1 MDEKTLRQYARLIVT
16 AGAAVKKGQPVIIR
30 TDIKNEWFA
39 SIVAEECYRAGASRI
54 VYEWKSAVLAKLDY
68 QYGDVKVFAHAD
80 PLSIALYKYQ
90 ADELP
95 AFIWLDNDDPDG
107 LKGVDA
113 AKVAEI
119 KRLSYAD
126 IAAYREKAENKY
138 QWTIAGCYGKEWAQK
153 VFPKLSEKAAK
164 EALWTAILKTS
175 RAFEGDP
182 LANWTAHEKDLK
194 ARCAHLNSLGLR
206 KLHYTAGNGT
216 DLTVGLIPSVLFMG
230 GGETTLQGSFFQ
242 PNIPTEEC
250 FTSPMRGEAE
260 GIVYASKPLAYQG
273 QLVEN
278 FSVRFHE
285 GKAVEVQAEKGEEAL
300 RSILSLDEGSAYLGE
315 CALVPFDSPIN
326 QTGLLFFNTLYDENA
341 CCHLALGRG
350 FTDLYPHFE
359 KYTEE
364 ELHAFG
370 INKSLSHVDFMIGT
384 RDLSIVGIDDK
395 GTEIPL
401 FKNGTWAF

>member
-1 MDEKTLRQYARLIVT
+1 
-16 AGAAVKKGQPVIIR
+16 
-30 TDIKNEWFA
+30 
-39 SIVAEECYRAGASRI
+39 
-54 VYEWKSAVLAKLDY
+54 
-68 QYGDVKVFAHAD
+68 
-80 PLSIALYKYQ
+80 
-90 ADELP
+90 
-95 AFIWLDNDDPDG
+95 
-107 LKGVDA
+107 
-113 AKVAEI
+113 
-119 KRLSYAD
+119 
-126 IAAYREKAENKY
+126 
-138 QWTIAGCYGKEWAQK
+138 
-153 VFPKLSEKAAK
+153 
-164 EALWTAILKTS
+164 
-175 RAFEGDP
+175 
-182 LANWTAHEKDLK
+182 
-194 ARCAHLNSLGLR
+194 
-206 KLHYTAGNGT
+206 
-216 DLTVGLIPSVLFMG
+216 MG